1 MGSEMCIRD
10 SPNTIHTYY
19 REVYRDTDEICLL
32 FLPGIFKG
40 LFQNFFDVQPESP
53 VITDIDSSVK
63 LAFKELLSCT
73 DFTEQ
78 VAWTMLIFS
87 KLIKKLNLTHKQSI
101 PVAGLTKKITT
112 YISLNFKENI
122 TLDLL
127 AKEFCVSKFYISHT
141 FSEKLKVN
149 LSEYVSSIRAKY
161 AAEQLLS
168 TDDSITNIA
177 LNSGFS
183 SQSTFNRTFL
193 KIYGMS
199 PREYRNNF

>member
-1 MGSEMCIRD
+1 MVPFYEIQRSDIKIIHNKRELNYPTHVHEHMEILYIFDLSQHINIDGIDYEINAGEAAIIF
-10 SPNTIHTYY
+10 PNTIHTYY

-101 PVAGLTKKITT
+101 PVAGLTKKIINL
-112 YISLNFKENI
+112 Y
-122 TLDLL
+122 
-127 AKEFCVSKFYISHT
+127 
-141 FSEKLKVN
+141 FS
-149 LSEYVSSIRAKY
+149 
-161 AAEQLLS
+161 
-168 TDDSITNIA
+168 
-177 LNSGFS
+177 
-183 SQSTFNRTFL
+183 
-193 KIYGMS
+193 
-199 PREYRNNF
+199 